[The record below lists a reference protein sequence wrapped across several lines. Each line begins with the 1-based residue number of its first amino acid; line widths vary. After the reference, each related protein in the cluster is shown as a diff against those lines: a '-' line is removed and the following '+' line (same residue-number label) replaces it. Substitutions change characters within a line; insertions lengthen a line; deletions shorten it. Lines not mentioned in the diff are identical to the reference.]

1 MPVTEGPANLGSQAI
16 ASWGG
21 RTWSRAWRV
30 GFEPDDRPPRDSD
43 SGSWS
48 SDSSPFRT
56 LAPGQP
62 PEAASVLDEFTQA
75 WEQGQ
80 APAVEEYLERLGP
93 ADCRGAVELIYR
105 EFCLAEA
112 AGRRPEPPLYLAR
125 FPRHAD
131 ALERLLGLHVAC
143 SPSLLGRWV
152 ESAQG
157 DLDLPSVGDEIGPY
171 VLRRELG
178 RGGFARVFLAEQ
190 SNLENR
196 PVVVKVTT
204 RPTRE
209 PWLLARVRHA
219 NIVEIL
225 SHDLVDDGVFCFQLI
240 CMPFWGGATLAA
252 VLAARRKRQ
261 GHPVSGSDLLSDLD
275 AVAVPGYPAVH
286 PARPAREIL
295 AGLSYDQAVAWVGA
309 RLAEALDHAF
319 SRDVAHGDVK
329 PSNILLSADGNPMLL
344 DFNLARD
351 GSPAGT
357 SGSSHDP
364 GGTIAYMAPERLRRL
379 AAGGPAGDDPDPG
392 RSNAGARAGSNGN
405 GPADASQRLDLT
417 DCAPHHADIYAL
429 GMVLLQA
436 ATGQPPEQAVSPDDP
451 APACLSPLETA
462 ASVCAAAR
470 GRSARTLIRE
480 SESAG
485 GRAIAP
491 GLRTI
496 LGRCLDPDP
505 ARRYRRARELAE
517 DLDRWRTNRRL
528 VFTDEPFWRQTVPR
542 VLRRQRRRMFLIAA
556 AMSLLV
562 GLPLT
567 TVVLFRSRSNVQE
580 SARFKLARL
589 WDDPEAGA
597 YRFQRQ
603 QAPRLL
609 QPDDSHIET
618 ADRALKEYAVL
629 GPDDWRQRDDV
640 RYLPP
645 AEREDLELWLL
656 EQAYLRCRAL
666 EDRPG
671 PPEDWRRA
679 MKILDAVGGPS
690 TLPAFAAIR
699 HRLGAKLGSKASSS
713 PPVSTR
719 SPAPRAAPWVNE
731 YLLGVVAECESESEP
746 RYAPEAADGPKNL
759 RSNREAKDAEA
770 NDRTRRAAAR
780 ALNHYNNLLAIHPH
794 SYWGHYRA
802 ACTAFGLGGITN
814 IAESAGHLELCL
826 KRRPRNPM
834 LHNDLAA
841 CLMELDQN
849 HEALEES
856 EKAIEGAPDLAELY
870 RTRAFIRTALGP
882 TDGLG
887 LAEDL
892 QHFEILRHLLPR
904 AFWGATPAGP
914 DQSSWSK
921 TSYASRFPASL
932 DFGTLVGNSPAEL
945 AGYGKK
951 VEVDP
956 QELLARAAL
965 ALRIGEAGESDLAAF
980 ELGKILILDP
990 DQIAVRMSRA
1000 ILSIDARRFEEAQRD
1015 FDSVLTNPG
1024 LIEHLQ
1030 MDPTF
1035 IRRFHLASRRYCLNG
1050 KFPEGRAIARR
1061 ALDLAITLRL
1071 PRGESH
1077 YNLARAYAM
1086 SARTDPQFIA
1096 KAADQLYQLFVANP
1110 FNHGIYAIDPAFEPV
1125 RCQIDA
1131 ELRKKPNPTEV
1142 HRQRL
1147 STPLARAN

>member
-1 MPVTEGPANLGSQAI
+1 MPVTERPANLGSQAI
-16 ASWGG
+16 ASWGARTSS
-21 RTWSRAWRV
+21 RTWRL
-30 GFEPDDRPPRDSD
+30 GFEPDVRPPRDGD

-48 SDSSPFRT
+48 GDSSLLRT

-75 WEQGQ
+75 WERGE
-80 APAVEEYLERLGP
+80 APAVEEYLVRLGP
-93 ADCRGAVELIYR
+93 ADRRGAVELIYR

-112 AGRRPEPPLYLAR
+112 AGRRPEPPLYLVR

-157 DLDLPSVGDEIGPY
+157 DLDLPNVGDEIGPY

-209 PWLLARVRHA
+209 PWLLARVRHV

-225 SHDLVDDGVFCFQLI
+225 SHDLVDDGVFRFQLI

-252 VLAARRKRQ
+252 VLAARRNRE
-261 GHPVSGSDLLSDLD
+261 GHPDSGSDLLADLD
-275 AVAVPGYPAVH
+275 AVAVPGYLGVH

-295 AGLSYDQAVAWVGA
+295 AGLSFNQAVAWVGA

-319 SRDVAHGDVK
+319 SRAVAHGDVK

-357 SGSSHDP
+357 SGSGHDP
-364 GGTIAYMAPERLRRL
+364 GGTIAYMAPERLRSL
-379 AAGGPAGDDPDPG
+379 AAGVPAGDDADPG
-392 RSNAGARAGSNGN
+392 RSNAVPDAGSNGN
-405 GPADASQRLDLT
+405 GAADTSQGLDRT
-417 DCAPHHADIYAL
+417 DSAPHHADIYAL
-429 GMVLLQA
+429 GMVLLEA
-436 ATGQPPEQAVSPDDP
+436 VTGQRPEPAVNPDDP
-451 APACLSPLETA
+451 ASDCLSPLEA
-462 ASVCAAAR
+462 SASVCAAAR
-470 GRSARTLIRE
+470 GRSAGTLIRE

-485 GRAIAP
+485 GRTIPP

-496 LGRCLDPDP
+496 LERSLDPDP
-505 ARRYRRARELAE
+505 ARRYRRAWELAE
-517 DLDRWRTNRRL
+517 DLDRWRTNRPL
-528 VFTDEPFWRQTVPR
+528 VFTDEPFWGQTVPR
-542 VLRRQRRRMFLIAA
+542 VLRRQRRRMFLIVAA
-556 AMSLLV
+556 LSLMV

-567 TVVLFRSRSNVQE
+567 SVVLFTSRANHQE
-580 SARFKLARL
+580 SARSKLARL

-603 QAPRLL
+603 RAARLL
-609 QPDDSHIET
+609 QADDSHVES
-618 ADRALKEYAVL
+618 AVRALKEYGVL
-629 GPDDWRQRDDV
+629 GPDDWRQRNDV
-640 RYLPP
+640 RCLPSD
-645 AEREDLELWLL
+645 EREDLELWLT
-656 EQAYLRCRAL
+656 EQAYLFCRAL
-666 EDRPG
+666 EDRPDA
-671 PPEDWRRA
+671 PEDWRRA
-679 MKILDAVGGPS
+679 LKILDAVSGPAA
-690 TLPAFAAIR
+690 LPAFAAIR
-699 HRLGAKLGSKASSS
+699 HRLGFQLGAEASPSH
-713 PPVSTR
+713 PVSTS
-719 SPAPRAAPWVNE
+719 SPAQRAAPWVNE
-731 YLLGVVAECESESEP
+731 YLLGVAAESEP
-746 RYAPEAADGPKNL
+746 ESEPWYAPEVADEPKNL

-780 ALNHYNNLLAIHPH
+780 ALNHYNNVLAILPH

-802 ACTAFGLGGITN
+802 AATAFGLGGMMN
-814 IAESAGHLELCL
+814 VVEAAGHLEQCL
-826 KRRPRNPM
+826 KRRPANPT
-834 LHNDLAA
+834 LEGQLAT
-841 CLMELDQN
+841 CKIELNQYG
-849 HEALEES
+849 EAFQEIQ
-856 EKAIEGAPDLAELY
+856 KAIEGAPDLAELY

-882 TDGLG
+882 TDGLA

-892 QHFEILRHLLPR
+892 ERFEVLRHLLPR
-904 AFWGATPAGP
+904 SFWGKTPASP
-914 DQSSWSK
+914 DQSSWSM
-921 TSYASRFPASL
+921 TPQASRFPASL
-932 DFGTLVGNSPAEL
+932 DFGTLVGNPPAEL
-945 AGYGKK
+945 AGYGK

-965 ALRIGEAGESDLAAF
+965 ASRIRDAREYDLAAV
-980 ELGKILILDP
+980 EYGKILILEP
-990 DQIAVRMSRA
+990 NQIAVRMSRA
-1000 ILSIDARRFEEAQRD
+1000 LLSIETGRFEEAQRD
-1015 FDSVLTNPG
+1015 LDAVLSNPG

-1030 MDPTF
+1030 KDPTF
-1035 IRRFHLASRRYCLNG
+1035 IRCFHHASRGYCFNG
-1050 KFPEGRAIARR
+1050 KFQEGRATAQR
-1061 ALDLAITLRL
+1061 ALDLSITLGL

-1096 KAADQLYQLFVANP
+1096 EAADQLYRLFVANP
-1110 FNHGIYAIDPAFEPV
+1110 LNHGIYTMEPAFEPV
-1125 RCQIDA
+1125 RYQIDA
-1131 ELRKKPNPTEV
+1131 ELRKMPDPHEV
-1142 HRQRL
+1142 HRRLL
-1147 STPLARAN
+1147 STPLAQAN